1 MQLILDKRKRIYIE
15 SDRLKLILSN
25 HKDKIGNSVG
35 NGIGYIIT
43 AIAYAIPMMMSDFS
57 KWKTF
62 GLILQVILVL
72 FGVVIFLYGVYVLY
86 NAVEHPFNKDTLYD
100 EIEEANLMK
109 EHPHSIVLIKDTF
122 NPNSNRFLV
131 YYDSRWGCRLFL
143 NYATITED
151 FSKDEQNIAKHL
163 QMELKISEE
172 KMECAFE
179 FEKVHEKYSPTSNEN
194 KCYRHRFYKF
204 VLNEFS
210 QVIKQDK
217 FEIDGKKFYWMSIA
231 EMEAD
236 KKIMERNSDVVG
248 FVKKSF

>member
-15 SDRLKLILSN
+15 SDRLQLILSN
-25 HKDKIGNSVG
+25 YDDKIGNSVG

-43 AIAYAIPMMMSDFS
+43 AIAYAIPMIMSDFS

-72 FGVVIFLYGVYVLY
+72 FGVAIFLYGVYVFY

-109 EHPHSIVLIKDTF
+109 EHPHSIVLLKDTF
-122 NPNSNRFLV
+122 NLNSNRFLV
-131 YYDSRWGCRLFL
+131 YYDSRWDCRLFL

-151 FSKDEQNIAKHL
+151 FAKDEQNIAKHL
-163 QMELKISEE
+163 QMELKISED
-172 KMECAFE
+172 KMEYAFE

-204 VLNEFS
+204 ILNEFS
-210 QVIKQDK
+210 DITKQDE

-231 EMEAD
+231 DMEAD

-248 FVKKSF
+248 FVKKAS